1 MEQIGKSKLSESI
14 VRMIV
19 ENIRN
24 GAFPPGAKMP
34 PEHEL
39 MKKLGVGR
47 STVREALQSLAIMG
61 VLEIG
66 AGQGTYVRD
75 ISKEVTI
82 SQYIL
87 APLVDPRAAADFLE
101 ARLIVEPAIAAL
113 AARRHSP
120 EEYTAMAVVL
130 DRIENSIALG
140 KPVNRLGGDF
150 HLLIARATRNMVFV
164 RFIEAVIGMLVSR
177 GDDITADRDFLDR
190 ELRSHRDVLRA
201 VGTKNP
207 DSARSAME
215 EHIRMVSEHHFTNG
229 RATDE
234 Q

>member
-1 MEQIGKSKLSESI
+1 MEQIGRSKLSESI
-14 VRMIV
+14 ARMII

-24 GAFPPGAKMP
+24 GTFPPGARMP

-61 VLEIG
+61 VLDIG

-87 APLVDPRAAADFLE
+87 APLVDPQAAAEFLE
-101 ARLIVEPAIAAL
+101 ARLIVEPSIAAL
-113 AARRHSP
+113 SAQRHT
-120 EEYTAMAVVL
+120 EAEYRQMAGIL
-130 DRIENSIALG
+130 DRIELFIGEG
-140 KPVNRLGGDF
+140 KPVNSLGGDF
-150 HLLIARATRNMVFV
+150 HLILARSTHNMVFV

-177 GDDITADRDFLDR
+177 GDLMKADRAFLDW
-190 ELRSHRDVLRA
+190 ELQSHRDVLSAIGSR
-201 VGTKNP
+201 NP
-207 DSARSAME
+207 DTARRVME
-215 EHIRMVSEHHFTNG
+215 DHIRMVSDYQMKDSPSVG
-229 RATDE
+229 
-234 Q
+234 